1 MKGLV
6 IGSGILTSDKLIVSI
21 PTHSLMVNKFH
32 LFVIGFFFRSFLDA
46 ANDVHS
52 SMEVYQKLCNIA
64 ELNAITLDDN
74 KSAYTTE
81 VTWPSSEKY
90 L

>member
-21 PTHSLMVNKFH
+21 PTHSLMVNKISF
-32 LFVIGFFFRSFLDA
+32 ICDRFFFRSFLDA

>member
-1 MKGLV
+1 MNFFIYV
-6 IGSGILTSDKLIVSI
+6 IGIF
-21 PTHSLMVNKFH
+21 SL
-32 LFVIGFFFRSFLDA
+32 LFLDA

-64 ELNAITLDDN
+64 ELNAITLEDN
-74 KSAYTTE
+74 KSAFTSE
-81 VTWPSSEKY
+81 VTWPSAEKY